1 MKIFYDFLLHNIMN
15 YLVPAFIMLSLDSI
29 YLWQIGSNLFGPM
42 VKQIQNEKL
51 TLNYYGAAICYVLLL
66 IVLYK
71 FIIKEKKSPEDA
83 FLLGFCIYGVFD
95 STNIAIFKKYQYF
108 PAIVDMVWGGI
119 LFYLTTLI
127 TYKILKIQ

>member
-1 MKIFYDFLLHNIMN
+1 MN
-15 YLVPAFIMLSLDSI
+15 YLIPAFTMLSLDSI
-29 YLWQIGSNLFGPM
+29 YLSQIGSNLFGPM

-51 TLNYYGAAICYVLLL
+51 TLNYYGATICYVLLL

-71 FIIKEKKSPEDA
+71 FIIKEKKSPKDA

-108 PAIVDMVWGGI
+108 PAIVDMGWGGI

>member
-1 MKIFYDFLLHNIMN
+1 MN
-15 YLVPAFIMLSLDSI
+15 YLIPAFTMLSLDSI
-29 YLWQIGSNLFGPM
+29 YLSQIGAGLFGPM

-51 TLNYYGAAICYVLLL
+51 TLNYYGATICYVLLL

-95 STNIAIFKKYQYF
+95 FTNVAIFKKYKYL
-108 PAIVDMVWGGI
+108 PAFVDMFWGGI
-119 LFYLTTLI
+119 LFYLTTWV
-127 TYKILKIQ
+127 TYKLLKIKN

>member
-1 MKIFYDFLLHNIMN
+1 MN
-15 YLVPAFIMLSLDSI
+15 YLIPAFTMLSLDSI
-29 YLWQIGSNLFGPM
+29 YLSQIGAGLFGPM

-51 TLNYYGAAICYVLLL
+51 TLNYYGATICYVLLL

-108 PAIVDMVWGGI
+108 PAIVDMIWGGI
-119 LFYLTTLI
+119 LFYLTTMI

>member
-1 MKIFYDFLLHNIMN
+1 MN
-15 YLVPAFIMLSLDSI
+15 YLIPAFTMLSLDSI
-29 YLWQIGSNLFGPM
+29 YLSQIGAGLFGPM
-42 VKQIQNEKL
+42 VNQIQNEKL
-51 TLNYYGAAICYVLLL
+51 TLNYYGATICYVLLL

-71 FIIKEKKSPEDA
+71 FIIKENKSPKDA

-108 PAIVDMVWGGI
+108 PAIVDMIWGGI
-119 LFYLTTLI
+119 LFYLTTMI

>member
-1 MKIFYDFLLHNIMN
+1 MN
-15 YLVPAFIMLSLDSI
+15 YLIPAFTMLSLDSI
-29 YLWQIGSNLFGPM
+29 YLSQIGAGLFGPM

-51 TLNYYGAAICYVLLL
+51 TLNYYGATICYVLLL

-71 FIIKEKKSPEDA
+71 FIIKENKSPKDA

-108 PAIVDMVWGGI
+108 PAIVDMIWGGI
-119 LFYLTTLI
+119 LFYLTTMI

>member
-1 MKIFYDFLLHNIMN
+1 MN

-29 YLWQIGSNLFGPM
+29 YLSQIGSNLFGPM

-51 TLNYYGAAICYVLLL
+51 TLNYYGATICYVLLL

-71 FIIKEKKSPEDA
+71 FIIKEKKSPKDA

-108 PAIVDMVWGGI
+108 PAIVDMGWGGI

>member
-1 MKIFYDFLLHNIMN
+1 MN
-15 YLVPAFIMLSLDSI
+15 YLIPAFTMLSLDSI
-29 YLWQIGSNLFGPM
+29 YLSQIGAGLFGPM

-51 TLNYYGAAICYVLLL
+51 TLNYYGATICYVLLL

-71 FIIKEKKSPEDA
+71 FIIKENKSPKDA

-108 PAIVDMVWGGI
+108 PAIVDMIWVGI
-119 LFYLTTLI
+119 LFYLTTMI